1 MNYQLTV
8 KKIISSQYL
17 FTGLRITAAAVIPAL
32 VLYHY
37 DVLALMSAIPFGALI
52 VGSID
57 SPGPFEHR
65 RNALLASICINLL
78 VIVITIS
85 LNHNPIF
92 IIAGIIIFGMFFSLI
107 GIYGNRVN
115 SIGLVAL
122 LVFIFNIDSKA
133 SFGSPWFNGLL
144 FTAGGMCYFLIS
156 LALHRLRPYRYI
168 QLQLGENL
176 RTIARF
182 TETLAGLFKVKHDN
196 DYLFNRLNQQQVNIQ
211 QEQDN
216 LREMLLSTRQM
227 VVDSTA
233 KGRIIMMMF
242 LDSIDLFE
250 RLLSLQQDY
259 SDVYEHI
266 DATRIAAAIEET
278 LSNMQQELNAIG
290 YAIQFNHPS
299 HQTNDINETTQ
310 KLLNIFLEERKKNL
324 NKNTLPYFI
333 KLRQIVYALQD
344 VGERINRL
352 HRFSRYD
359 TMITRQYK
367 RAATEE
373 LQMQST
379 EISPALLI
387 ENVTFKSSQFKHA
400 LRVTIAL
407 LIGYGVSLFFP
418 LGHGYWILLTIAV
431 ILKPAYS
438 ISRTRNK
445 QRLLGTITGVIAGF
459 LFLYFVKNATL
470 TFLLMLIAMI
480 IAYSLLKL
488 NYYISCVCI
497 TMYVLLSFHFLNNSN
512 FTVVVI
518 DRLIDTAIGCV
529 IAFAASLIVFPVWE
543 HEQMKE
549 LISKLIET
557 NKKYFNAVAALLKVP
572 DENDFY
578 KTARREAFVALANL
592 NDSFQRILSEKRKS
606 NDTAFYHQMV
616 SSSYMMTAHIA
627 SLSLLITRNKTNLN
641 DTDFEPLINNVNDKF
656 KRSEQVLNG
665 KPLKTTTSNRN
676 APITNK
682 IQTLLEQRTKE
693 IEQGITDKETSVRK
707 TLSSIKTVTDELQVI
722 DSIAS
727 DEVKILQ
734 RLN

>member
-8 KKIISSQYL
+8 KKVISSQYL

-32 VLYHY
+32 ILYHY
-37 DVLALMSAIPFGALI
+37 NVLALMSAIPLGALI

-65 RNALLASICINLL
+65 RNTILASILINLF

-85 LNHNPIF
+85 LNHNPAF
-92 IIAGIIIFGMFFSLI
+92 IIAGLIIFGMFFSLI

-144 FTAGGMCYFLIS
+144 FTAGGMFYFLIS

-168 QLQLGENL
+168 QLQLGENV

-182 TETLAGLFKVKHDN
+182 TETLAGLFKVNHDN
-196 DYLFNRLNQQQVNIQ
+196 DYLFNRLHQQQINIQ
-211 QEQDN
+211 QQQDI

-227 VVDSTA
+227 VIDSTA

-259 SDVYEHI
+259 TDVYEHVNSPH
-266 DATRIAAAIEET
+266 IASAIEET
-278 LSNMQQELNAIG
+278 LRNMQQELNAIG
-290 YAIQFNHPS
+290 YAFQFNHPS
-299 HQTNDINETTQ
+299 HQNIDVNEATQ
-310 KLLNIFLEERKKNL
+310 KLLNIFLEERKKSL

-352 HRFSRYD
+352 HRFSHYD
-359 TMITRQYK
+359 KMTTRQYK
-367 RAATEE
+367 RAANEE

-379 EISPALLI
+379 EISPALFV
-387 ENVTFKSSQFKHA
+387 ENLTFKSSQFKHA

-407 LIGYGVSLFFP
+407 LIGYCVSLFFP

-459 LFLYFVKNATL
+459 IFLYFVKNATL
-470 TFLLMLIAMI
+470 TFLLMLCAMI

-497 TMYVLLSFHFLNNSN
+497 TIYVLLSFHFLNNSN
-512 FTVVVI
+512 FTVVVT

-549 LISKLIET
+549 LISKLIEA
-557 NKKYFNAVAALLKVP
+557 NRKYFNAAAALIESKE
-572 DENDFY
+572 ENDLY
-578 KTARREAFVALANL
+578 KPARREAFVALANL
-592 NDSFQRILSEKRKS
+592 NDSFQRILSEKRKR
-606 NDTAFYHQMV
+606 NDTAFYHQMA

-627 SLSLLITRNKTNLN
+627 SLSSLISRNKNHLN

-656 KRSEQVLNG
+656 KRSEQTLKG
-665 KPLKTTTSNRN
+665 ESLKTITSNRN

-682 IQTLLEQRTKE
+682 IQRLLEQRQKE
-693 IEQGITDKETSVRK
+693 IDSGIIDKQTSARK
-707 TLSSIKTVTDELQVI
+707 MLASIKTVTDELQVI
-722 DSIAS
+722 DSIAG